1 MNTPP
6 RLVSRGIHPLMLDI
20 DTQTENTTVNVHA
33 PAEDVAQQPNVDSTQ
48 INYMH
53 IDLVSRLTELE
64 IQNSEM
70 RDELRAVARVLTE
83 FKTEW
88 DRKSKAEKDSDILL
102 RNMRVFS

>member
-6 RLVSRGIHPLMLDI
+6 RLVSRGNQPLMLDI
-20 DTQTENTTVNVHA
+20 DTQTEETTVLY
-33 PAEDVAQQPNVDSTQ
+33 PAEHRASEPSVDSTQ

-70 RDELRAVARVLTE
+70 RDELKTIASVLTE